1 MASAQVADGCRLL
14 SLGQEVAVGCCAADE
29 TAEVTATKDKL
40 GVARSLDN
48 HGERLV
54 PGESHDRD
62 EAIRHRSSY
71 VFFKAIIAADFD
83 PLADEAVRIL
93 DLGCGVGH
101 GALAL
106 ADLPRAD
113 VVAIDASADAIDY
126 ARRYYAAPDITYL
139 ATRADTY
146 LEQAAQFD
154 YVVSRHAL
162 EHIPDGLQLA
172 LRFESTRRRLMVNVP
187 YRESAHDAEEHVT
200 NPHHELNDI
209 SENDFAAYPHAE
221 FFYEDLRGVTAA
233 TPDGANSIVCV
244 SSSPG
249 LEPVASLVSLP
260 VPAWKPN
267 RLEEIALN
275 SIRERAAIER
285 LKPAY
290 RVLSG
295 TLRAARRGRLLVS
308 SRR

>member
-1 MASAQVADGCRLL
+1 
-14 SLGQEVAVGCCAADE
+14 
-29 TAEVTATKDKL
+29 
-40 GVARSLDN
+40 VARSVDN

-62 EAIRHRSSY
+62 EAIRHKSSY
-71 VFFKAIIAADFD
+71 LFFKAIIAADSD
-83 PLADEAVRIL
+83 RLEAEAVRIL

-101 GALAL
+101 GSLAL
-106 ADLPRAD
+106 ADLPRAE
-113 VVAIDASADAIDY
+113 VVAIDAGADAIDY
-126 ARRYYAAPDITYL
+126 ARRYYAAPNITYL

-146 LEQAAQFD
+146 LEQAPPFE

-172 LRFESTRRRLMVNVP
+172 LRFVFTRRLMVNVP
-187 YRESAHDAEEHVT
+187 YREPAHDAEQHVT

-221 FFYEDLRGVTAA
+221 FFYEDLRGVTAV

-260 VPAWKPN
+260 VPPWKPN
-267 RLEEIALN
+267 RLEEIALS
-275 SIRERAAIER
+275 SIRERAAVER

-290 RVLSG
+290 RMLSG

-308 SRR
+308 SRRQP